1 MLPNACGLSGATTD
15 EPADHRQPD
24 AALGLLDVVEPV
36 AVLRHPLV
44 GIGRLVRARHDAVAQ
59 DEMFEGEGLQER
71 VAALLDALGARVAEA
86 LALDDEDEAALR
98 LVRLAS
104 VLGELEGPRAV
115 DLLVDILGSEEPE
128 ARNCAGEALSDL
140 AFDRFKEVALGVE
153 RALDRLPVGSP
164 ALLELPYLLAEI
176 GEPGVRKLLGRFLS
190 HADPEA
196 VAAAIEAL
204 VDMGDAG
211 AASLLGPLTSD
222 ARRVSLEDEEGE
234 EGTVTLGELARE
246 AVKLLAEIEG
256 PESAGE
262 APSRPRIEGTGGR
275 GGKGGR
281 R

>member
-1 MLPNACGLSGATTD
+1 MPVSPDLSRLIPELFDAERNVRRVHAELAKADAT
-15 EPADHRQPD
+15 
-24 AALGLLDVVEPV
+24 GLLDVL
-36 AVLRHPLV
+36 A
-44 GIGRLVRARHDAVAQ
+44 
-59 DEMFEGEGLQER
+59 
-71 VAALLDALGARVAEA
+71 ARVAEA
-86 LALDDEDEAALR
+86 LVLDDEDEAALR

-115 DLLVDILGSEEPE
+115 DLLIDILGSEEPE

-140 AFDRFKEVALGVE
+140 AFDRFKEVALGIE

-190 HADPEA
+190 HPDPEA

-211 AASLLGPLTSD
+211 AASLLGPLTDDS
-222 ARRVSLEDEEGE
+222 RRVSLEDEEGE

-246 AVKLLAEIEG
+246 AVKLLAEIDGPEG
-256 PESAGE
+256 PGE
-262 APSRPRIEGTGGR
+262 APGKARADGPAAR

>member
-1 MLPNACGLSGATTD
+1 MPATTD
-15 EPADHRQPD
+15 LSRLLSELFDAERNVRRVHAELVKAEPP
-24 AALGLLDVVEPV
+24 
-36 AVLRHPLV
+36 
-44 GIGRLVRARHDAVAQ
+44 
-59 DEMFEGEGLQER
+59 
-71 VAALLDALGARVAEA
+71 ALLDALGARVAEA

-115 DLLVDILGSEEPE
+115 DSLVDILGSEEPE

-153 RALDRLPVGSP
+153 RALDCLPVGSP